1 MTLEELRTVI
11 EEKADEQY
19 RNFHKGLLPGT
30 ERILGVRMPEI
41 RKIAKS
47 IAIKEGKEFL
57 ETAKEGI
64 TKEHA
69 FHEEIMIEGL
79 VIGYTPMSP
88 VERFS
93 YLNGFIPK
101 ICNWAICDCC
111 CNTYKFM
118 KKEQEKSWEF
128 LQKYLSSREEYELR
142 FGIVSLLEH
151 FINDTYI
158 DDVLQILSD
167 IRHDAY
173 YVKMAAAWA
182 LSVCYIKYSGKTSAL
197 VTENR
202 LDDFTHN
209 KMIQKICES
218 FRVSREQ
225 KEELKKLKRKIK

>member
-1 MTLEELRTVI
+1 M
-11 EEKADEQY
+11 
-19 RNFHKGLLPGT
+19 
-30 ERILGVRMPEI
+30 
-41 RKIAKS
+41 
-47 IAIKEGKEFL
+47 
-57 ETAKEGI
+57 
-64 TKEHA
+64 
-69 FHEEIMIEGL
+69 
-79 VIGYTPMSP
+79 
-88 VERFS
+88 
-93 YLNGFIPK
+93 
-101 ICNWAICDCC
+101 
-111 CNTYKFM
+111 
-118 KKEQEKSWEF
+118 
-128 LQKYLSSREEYELR
+128 R

-167 IRHDAY
+167 IRHDGY

-182 LSVCYIKYSGKTSAL
+182 LSVCYIKYPGKTSAL

>member
-167 IRHDAY
+167 IRHDGY